1 MAQSIRVSTF
11 ENLVKPIADP
21 SAGAFVRQVISG
33 YFLTFS
39 NLDPQDTN
47 YRFMVVLPK
56 WTAPGAPGE
65 APKDR
70 EFTTTAPGSVQ
81 DPSGVGNHNTI
92 YDITGGTSFGQ
103 TLTSELVYLGD
114 STDNCTR
121 IYISDLYELCKG
133 ATAQLALLPFLGP
146 GPNLLANGLFEV
158 RGWLGIGIYPSNS
171 GSELAASHVLLNPEQ
186 RGTFLPIGGT
196 MDVSEVSQLN
206 TSLPTASGRAE
217 NSIPVTGGAV
227 PKKVQE
233 WAEKNGISL
242 SLIAPFSNLLLPV
255 V

>member
-39 NLDPQDTN
+39 NLASSNQN
-47 YRFMVVLPK
+47 LRFLVVIPK

-70 EFTTTAPGSVQ
+70 EFTTTAAGPVQ

-103 TLTSELVYLGD
+103 TLTSELIYLGD
-114 STDNCTR
+114 TNCVR
-121 IYISDLYELCKG
+121 IYLTDLYTLCKG
-133 ATAQLALLPFLGP
+133 GTAQLALLPFLGP

-158 RGWLGIGIYPSNS
+158 RGWLALGLYPSFTADR
-171 GSELAASHVLLNPEQ
+171 EVPTVLTTPEQ
-186 RGTFLPIGGT
+186 RGTFIPIGGT
-196 MDVSEVSQLN
+196 TNVAEVSQLN
-206 TSLPTASGRAE
+206 TSLPTSSGAAQ
-217 NSIPVTGGAV
+217 NGVPFQSINPIPANVQNWAAV
-227 PKKVQE
+227 
-233 WAEKNGISL
+233 NGVAL
-242 SLIAPFSNLLLPV
+242 SLIDPFVNLLRTLV
-255 V
+255 